1 MPLTFRRV
9 QMDGETSAHRADPRS
24 AGKILLLERGS
35 FAGTHFA
42 MMAHPAPV
50 DMALPPFIAVC
61 QFEVKYT
68 GKEAHASAF
77 PELGIN
83 AARCFPAAAAGTDF
97 VNRRSRA
104 SG

>member
-1 MPLTFRRV
+1 
-9 QMDGETSAHRADPRS
+9 MDGDTSAHPADSRS

-61 QFEVKYT
+61 QFEIKYT

-83 AARCFPAAAAGTDF
+83 AADAHPIMPT
-97 VNRRSRA
+97 S
-104 SG
+104 